1 MSGKIGFI
9 GVDAVAALFPS
20 TVSGDDG
27 RSSRTA
33 IKAAK
38 EIGELVAL
46 VVSDTGLRA
55 AGPWVAHASK
65 GIPTVV
71 LTELDEPRLTTGTH
85 AGPRLSVGDLVQ
97 LLGVDSTGVDTDMV
111 IEMSG
116 PTGDDPSWDGSHVSV
131 AKPEPPDDEFSDDD
145 WGWDDLEEPEPEPL
159 TVVESERYL
168 PEAIAY
174 TPDVAPSGL
183 GKVIIVVAPKGG
195 VGKTTIAQG
204 LAQRHVTETG
214 RQTVLVEADGQSDGA
229 VNFRIP
235 PNRRQAL
242 PTAGTAARL
251 GDLDSAFVSP
261 EELAEMRG
269 QYLTRLGFSVVFAPT
284 REDGDGVNAAD
295 ADFYSRLVR
304 RARERVG
311 LGGLV
316 IVDTE
321 AAKFA
326 DNSGIFGQVVLP
338 LLEDTGFAVLV
349 TDCSDAS
356 AKNTTQLYAD
366 WRNGGISSDRVL
378 AVANRTSEK
387 AFEAYRQVLETMN
400 LVGCVI
406 LDEKIQNEANAGRTT
421 GEIEAFGP
429 VLDAILLRAT
439 GDRVFAPKETAAKRK
454 TFFPAIFGRGKS

>member
-131 AKPEPPDDEFSDDD
+131 VKPEPPDDEFGDDD
-145 WGWDDLEEPEPEPL
+145 WGWDDLEEPEPEPLTVVDDAPFFEPEPEPEPL

-214 RQTVLVEADGQSDGA
+214 RQTVLVEADGS
-229 VNFRIP
+229 
-235 PNRRQAL
+235 
-242 PTAGTAARL
+242 PT
-251 GDLDSAFVSP
+251 P
-261 EELAEMRG
+261 EG
-269 QYLTRLGFSVVFAPT
+269 
-284 REDGDGVNAAD
+284 
-295 ADFYSRLVR
+295 SRLW
-304 RARERVG
+304 ART
-311 LGGLV
+311 LAQSL
-316 IVDTE
+316 
-321 AAKFA
+321 
-326 DNSGIFGQVVLP
+326 
-338 LLEDTGFAVLV
+338 
-349 TDCSDAS
+349 AS
-356 AKNTTQLYAD
+356 Q
-366 WRNGGISSDRVL
+366 
-378 AVANRTSEK
+378 
-387 AFEAYRQVLETMN
+387 
-400 LVGCVI
+400 
-406 LDEKIQNEANAGRTT
+406 
-421 GEIEAFGP
+421 
-429 VLDAILLRAT
+429 
-439 GDRVFAPKETAAKRK
+439 
-454 TFFPAIFGRGKS
+454 